1 MKLFVKILGLALCAA
16 VAGFLIFV
24 PGIVEDKRNA
34 VTPHD
39 SFSVSA
45 QAQAL
50 HDELIIGD

>member
-1 MKLFVKILGLALCAA
+1 MKLFAKILGLALFVA

-24 PGIVEDKRNA
+24 PGIVDDNRNA
-34 VTPHD
+34 VTPHAP
-39 SFSVSA
+39 FSVSA